1 MEVILRLPYDGPR
14 VDVWT
19 LDIVLYGMVTGT
31 LPFTGETILQVKCI
45 ILELRYN
52 ILSYLSM

>member
-1 MEVILRLPYDGPR
+1 
-14 VDVWT
+14 
-19 LDIVLYGMVTGT
+19 

-52 ILSYLSM
+52 ILSYLSMWLFKCSQKTLARGPL